1 MFTINYDSRF
11 DGLCILPINMI
22 NDKIYV
28 ILWFWLVL
36 LLVVSIL
43 HFIFRMLT
51 VFSSRIRMYFLINF
65 APNVECKRLSKE
77 RHPHPLVPSVIDP
90 VLVLLTS
97 ITILVTRIRTNSRVD
112 HLTRGGRGE
121 GVWQREGGVAP
132 TERIE
137 NPSRHTLTDSNSI
150 NIN

>member
-1 MFTINYDSRF
+1 MHFSQLWCVRKHSKVTQNITSLDVYNFFRF

-51 VFSSRIRMYFLINF
+51 VFSSKIRMFFLINF
-65 APNVECKRLSKE
+65 APNVPSQTAEYLQKMLSFGDW
-77 RHPHPLVPSVIDP
+77 L
-90 VLVLLTS
+90 LLTMMADHIDIKLFSDILKEIKKVNVEEKRRSS
-97 ITILVTRIRTNSRVD
+97 IR
-112 HLTRGGRGE
+112 
-121 GVWQREGGVAP
+121 
-132 TERIE
+132 
-137 NPSRHTLTDSNSI
+137 
-150 NIN
+150 